1 MTRVALRGLAGR
13 KLRAVLT
20 AIAIV
25 LGVAMISGT
34 YILTDTI
41 NRAFTTLFTESYAG
55 TDAVVT
61 GRGLDISIDGEAPP
75 SPPVDA
81 SLLETVRG
89 VDQVALATG
98 SILDERNTKI
108 LNREGE
114 ASSSE
119 GAPTF
124 GFGIDTDPALA
135 QFNPLNLLEGRWPAA
150 EDEVVID
157 AGTADDDDYAVGDT
171 VEITT
176 LQPKRAFKLVGV
188 AQYGSVDS
196 IGNASFA
203 VFTVFAAQE
212 LLERE
217 GQYDAISAAAV
228 EGVSEDELVA
238 AIGPVLPESAEV
250 VSATAEAAEAV
261 DEVDEFTAIFR
272 YFLLAFAGIALFVG
286 AFVIFNTFSITVA
299 QRTREFAT
307 LRTIGASRRQILGS
321 VILESL
327 IIGLLAS
334 LIGLGL
340 GVLLAEGIEGLFR
353 SLGVELPTAD
363 RVFALRTVIVAL
375 VVGVGITLVA
385 GLFPA
390 IRATRV
396 PPDRRGARGR
406 DASEVEVRAV
416 RAVDRRARRRPRAG
430 RPRPRDVRGR
440 ARNGRPAALDR
451 GRRAAAL
458 PRRRDALVA
467 HRPAARRRL
476 EPDRAL
482 GGLRVHGARLAVLP
496 AAVLAAAVRR
506 SSGPGRSDGR
516 LGAFV
521 AGALV
526 NPFLLPIV
534 LVMWLRQALTRWRPE
549 WPAEFPTVVP
559 DRVAA
564 RTGGENARR
573 NPGRTAAT
581 AAALMIGIA
590 LVSFIATLT
599 NGMKASNREAI
610 EEQIA
615 ADYVVTSLDGYT
627 PFVAAAGD
635 ALAASPVPEVVTSV
649 RSDAGLVD
657 DVTTEVGGIEPDT
670 IADAYVFDWREGD
683 DSVLATM
690 DTTKAVVSSNYAE
703 DHDISVG
710 DVLMLRSTADR
721 AAEITVVGTFEPPPF
736 YPLIESVNVSTELF
750 DELYDRPRNRW
761 TWANVAGEP
770 NEANR
775 AEMEAGDRR
784 LPGHAA
790 RDARGV
796 DRARGRGLQRVHLV
810 PLRDADAR
818 RVREHLRDDQHAR
831 PLGVR
836 AHARDRDAA
845 RDRDDAPAGA
855 PDDPAGEHHHRAH
868 RRGDRAPAR
877 HLPRRARQPRAVRV
891 RHPLRDPVG
900 AAARAD
906 DRRDRHR
913 DPGGDHARAAR
924 REVEPARSDRRTSN
938 LARMGRF
945 AIRGLLSR
953 KLRTALTAIA
963 IVLGVAMI
971 SGTYVLTDSIDQ
983 AFDRIF
989 TDIRQGSNAVITGKS
1004 AFDLSEGSG
1013 VTEPTFAESLLPEVQ
1028 ALPAVAAPKAAST
1041 PTRRSSS
1048 ATTARP
1054 SSTAARRTSDSRSRT
1069 RARPSTR

>member
-61 GRGLDISIDGEAPP
+61 GRGLDLTIDGEEPP
-75 SPPVDA
+75 NPPVDA
-81 SLLETVRG
+81 SVLETVRG

-108 LNREGE
+108 LNRDGE
-114 ASSSE
+114 ATSSE

-135 QFNPLNLLEGRWPAA
+135 QFNPLNVLEGRWPAA

-157 AGTADDDDYAVGDT
+157 AGTADDDGYAVGDT

-203 VFTVFAAQE
+203 VFTVPAAQE

-238 AIGPVLPESAEV
+238 AIEPVLPGNTEV
-250 VSATAEAAEAV
+250 VSASAEAAAAV

-307 LRTIGASRRQILGS
+307 LRTIGASRRQVLGS

-353 SLGVELPTAD
+353 SLGVELPTVD
-363 RVFALRTVIVAL
+363 RVFALRTVVVAL
-375 VVGVGITLVA
+375 VVGVGITLAA

-396 PPDRRGARGR
+396 PPI
-406 DASEVEVRAV
+406 
-416 RAVDRRARRRPRAG
+416 
-430 RPRPRDVRGR
+430 
-440 ARNGRPAALDR
+440 
-451 GRRAAAL
+451 
-458 PRRRDALVA
+458 
-467 HRPAARRRL
+467 
-476 EPDRAL
+476 
-482 GGLRVHGARLAVLP
+482 
-496 AAVLAAAVRR
+496 AAVREGATLPKSR
-506 SSGPGRSDGR
+506 FAPYVPWIAGLVVVLALVVLGRAMFADELGTADRLLSIAAGVLLLFLGVAMLSSHIVRPLAVVSSPIGRWAAFLFTVLAWPFFLLPYWLQRYGLFGPGSVGGR
-516 LGAFV
+516 VGAFI
-521 AGALV
+521 GGGLL

-534 LVMWLRQALTRWRPE
+534 VVMWLRRAVTRWRPE

-657 DVTTEVGGIEPDT
+657 GVSTEVGGIEPDT

-690 DTTKAVVSSNYAE
+690 GTTKAVVSSNYAE

-710 DVLMLRSTADR
+710 DVLTLRSTADR
-721 AAEITVVGTFEPPPF
+721 TAEITVAGTFEPPPF
-736 YPLIESVNVSTELF
+736 YPLIESVNVSTALF

-761 TWANVAGEP
+761 TWANVPGDASE
-770 NEANR
+770 ENR
-775 AEMEAGDRR
+775 AEMEQAISGFPDTQLETREEWIEREDSDFNEFISFLYVMLTLAVFVSIFGMINTLVLSVYERTREIGMLRAIGMTRR
-784 LPGHAA
+784 QVRRMIRQESIITALIGAAIGLPLGIFLAA
-790 RDARGV
+790 LV
-796 DRARGRGLQRVHLV
+796 NRALAEYDIRFSIPWGQLLV
-810 PLRDADAR
+810 LTIVAIVIGILAAIMPAR
-818 RVREHLRDDQHAR
+818 RAAKLN
-831 PLGVR
+831 PL
-836 AHARDRDAA
+836 
-845 RDRDDAPAGA
+845 
-855 PDDPAGEHHHRAH
+855 E
-868 RRGDRAPAR
+868 
-877 HLPRRARQPRAVRV
+877 
-891 RHPLRDPVG
+891 
-900 AAARAD
+900 
-906 DRRDRHR
+906 
-913 DPGGDHARAAR
+913 
-924 REVEPARSDRRTSN
+924 
-938 LARMGRF
+938 
-945 AIRGLLSR
+945 AIS
-953 KLRTALTAIA
+953 
-963 IVLGVAMI
+963 
-971 SGTYVLTDSIDQ
+971 Y
-983 AFDRIF
+983 
-989 TDIRQGSNAVITGKS
+989 
-1004 AFDLSEGSG
+1004 E
-1013 VTEPTFAESLLPEVQ
+1013 
-1028 ALPAVAAPKAAST
+1028 
-1041 PTRRSSS
+1041 
-1048 ATTARP
+1048 
-1054 SSTAARRTSDSRSRT
+1054 
-1069 RARPSTR
+1069 

>member
-1 MTRVALRGLAGR
+1 VTKVALRGLAGR

-41 NRAFTTLFTESYAG
+41 SRAFTTLFTESYAG

-89 VDQVALATG
+89 IDQVALATG

-108 LNREGE
+108 LDKEGE
-114 ASSSE
+114 ATSSE

-124 GFGIDTDPALA
+124 GFGIDTDPALS
-135 QFNPLNLLEGRWPAA
+135 QFNPLNVLEGRWPAA
-150 EDEVVID
+150 ENEVVID
-157 AGTADDDDYAVGDT
+157 AGTADDDSYAVGDT

-176 LQPKRAFKLVGV
+176 LQPKRAFTLVGV
-188 AQYGSVDS
+188 AQYGSIDS
-196 IGNASFA
+196 IGGASFA
-203 VFTVFAAQE
+203 VFTIPAAQE
-212 LLERE
+212 LLDRE
-217 GQYDAISAAAV
+217 GRYDAISAAAV
-228 EGVSEDELVA
+228 EGLSEDELVA
-238 AIGPVLPESAEV
+238 AIAPVLPESAEV
-250 VSATAEAAEAV
+250 VSASAEAEEAV
-261 DEVDEFTAIFR
+261 DEVNEFTAIFR

-321 VILESL
+321 VIFESL

-353 SLGVELPTAD
+353 GLGIELPTAD
-363 RVFALRTVIVAL
+363 RVFALRTVVVAL
-375 VVGVGITLVA
+375 AVGVGITLVA

-396 PPDRRGARGR
+396 PPI
-406 DASEVEVRAV
+406 
-416 RAVDRRARRRPRAG
+416 
-430 RPRPRDVRGR
+430 
-440 ARNGRPAALDR
+440 
-451 GRRAAAL
+451 
-458 PRRRDALVA
+458 
-467 HRPAARRRL
+467 
-476 EPDRAL
+476 
-482 GGLRVHGARLAVLP
+482 
-496 AAVLAAAVRR
+496 AAVREGATLPQSR
-506 SSGPGRSDGR
+506 FHRYTPWVAGVVVVLALVVLARAMFVDELGTADRLLSIAAGVLLLFVGVAMLSSHIVRPLAVVSSPIGRWAAFLFTVLAWPFFLLPYWLQRYGAYGPGSVAER

-521 AGALV
+521 AGGLL

-534 LVMWLRQALTRWRPE
+534 FVMWLRRAVTRWEPE
-549 WPAEFPTVVP
+549 WPAEFPSVVP

-573 NPGRTAAT
+573 NPSRTAAT

-635 ALAASPVPEVVTSV
+635 ALAASRGTEVVTSV

-670 IADAYVFDWREGD
+670 IAEAYVFDWREGD
-683 DSVLATM
+683 DGVLATM
-690 DTTKAVVSSNYAE
+690 DKTKAVVSSNYAE

-710 DVLMLRSTADR
+710 DTLTLRSTADR

-770 NEANR
+770 NASNRVLLEEAIAGFPDTQLETREEWIEREDADINSFISFLYVMLTLAVFVSIFGMINTLVLSVYERTREIGMLR
-775 AEMEAGDRR
+775 AIGMTRR
-784 LPGHAA
+784 QVRRMIRQESIITALIGAAIGLPLGIFLAA
-790 RDARGV
+790 LV
-796 DRARGRGLQRVHLV
+796 NRGLSEFEVRFAVPWVQLV
-810 PLRDADAR
+810 VLTIVAIVIGILAAIMPAR
-818 RVREHLRDDQHAR
+818 RAAKLN
-831 PLGVR
+831 PL
-836 AHARDRDAA
+836 
-845 RDRDDAPAGA
+845 
-855 PDDPAGEHHHRAH
+855 E
-868 RRGDRAPAR
+868 
-877 HLPRRARQPRAVRV
+877 
-891 RHPLRDPVG
+891 
-900 AAARAD
+900 
-906 DRRDRHR
+906 
-913 DPGGDHARAAR
+913 
-924 REVEPARSDRRTSN
+924 
-938 LARMGRF
+938 
-945 AIRGLLSR
+945 
-953 KLRTALTAIA
+953 AIA
-963 IVLGVAMI
+963 
-971 SGTYVLTDSIDQ
+971 Y
-983 AFDRIF
+983 
-989 TDIRQGSNAVITGKS
+989 
-1004 AFDLSEGSG
+1004 E
-1013 VTEPTFAESLLPEVQ
+1013 
-1028 ALPAVAAPKAAST
+1028 
-1041 PTRRSSS
+1041 
-1048 ATTARP
+1048 
-1054 SSTAARRTSDSRSRT
+1054 
-1069 RARPSTR
+1069 

>member
-1 MTRVALRGLAGR
+1 MIKVSLRGLAGR

-41 NRAFTTLFTESYAG
+41 DRAFTTLFTESYAG
-55 TDAVVT
+55 TDAIVT

-89 VDQVALATG
+89 VDEVALATG

-108 LNREGE
+108 LNKDGE
-114 ASSSE
+114 ATNSE

-135 QFNPLNLLEGRWPAA
+135 QFNPLNVLEGRWPAA
-150 EDEVVID
+150 AHEVVID
-157 AGTADDDDYAVGDT
+157 AGTADDDGYEVGDT
-171 VEITT
+171 IEIVT
-176 LQPKRAFKLVGV
+176 LQPKQKFELVGV
-188 AQYGSVDS
+188 AQYGSIDS
-196 IGNASFA
+196 LGNASFA
-203 VFTVFAAQE
+203 VFTIPAAQD
-212 LLERE
+212 LLDRE
-217 GQYDAISAAAV
+217 GQYDAISAAAA
-228 EGVSEDELVA
+228 EGVSEDDLVA
-238 AIGPVLPESAEV
+238 AIAPALPESAKV
-250 VSATAEAAEAV
+250 VSATAEAEDAV
-261 DEVDEFTAIFR
+261 DEVNEFTAIFR

-334 LIGLGL
+334 LVGLGL

-353 SLGVELPTAD
+353 ALGVELPTAD

-396 PPDRRGARGR
+396 PPI
-406 DASEVEVRAV
+406 
-416 RAVDRRARRRPRAG
+416 
-430 RPRPRDVRGR
+430 
-440 ARNGRPAALDR
+440 
-451 GRRAAAL
+451 
-458 PRRRDALVA
+458 
-467 HRPAARRRL
+467 
-476 EPDRAL
+476 
-482 GGLRVHGARLAVLP
+482 
-496 AAVLAAAVRR
+496 AAVREGATLPKSR
-506 SSGPGRSDGR
+506 FAPYVPWIAGLFVVLALVVLARAMFADELGTSDRLLSIAGGVLLLFLGVAMLSSHVVKPLAAISSPIGRWAAFAFTVIAWPFFLLPYWLQRYGAFGPGSVGR
-516 LGAFV
+516 RVGAFV
-521 AGALV
+521 AGGVL

-534 LVMWLRQALTRWRPE
+534 LVMWLRRALTRWVPE
-549 WPAEFPTVVP
+549 WPAEFPSVVP
-559 DRVAA
+559 DRVAT

-657 DVTTEVGGIEPDT
+657 GVTTEVGGIEPDT
-670 IADAYVFDWREGD
+670 IADAYVFDWRDGD

-690 DTTKAVVSSNYAE
+690 GKTKAVVSSNYAE

-710 DVLMLRSTADR
+710 DTLTLRSTADR
-721 AAEITVVGTFEPPPF
+721 AAEVTVAGTFEPPPF

-761 TWANVAGEP
+761 TWANVPGEP
-770 NEANR
+770 SEENR
-775 AEMEAGDRR
+775 AQMEQAISGFPDTQLETREEWIDRE
-784 LPGHAA
+784 
-790 RDARGV
+790 
-796 DRARGRGLQRVHLV
+796 
-810 PLRDADAR
+810 DADFNTFISFLYVMLTLAVFVSIFGMINTLVLSVYERTREIGMLRAVGMTR
-818 RVREHLRDDQHAR
+818 RQVRRMIRQESIITALIGAAIGL
-831 PLGVR
+831 PLGIFLAALVNR
-836 AHARDRDAA
+836 ALSEYDIRFSIPWVQLFVLTIVAIVIGILAA
-845 RDRDDAPAGA
+845 IM
-855 PDDPAGEHHHRAH
+855 
-868 RRGDRAPAR
+868 PAR
-877 HLPRRARQPRAVRV
+877 
-891 RHPLRDPVG
+891 
-900 AAARAD
+900 
-906 DRRDRHR
+906 
-913 DPGGDHARAAR
+913 RAAR
-924 REVEPARSDRRTSN
+924 LNPLE
-938 LARMGRF
+938 
-945 AIRGLLSR
+945 
-953 KLRTALTAIA
+953 AIA
-963 IVLGVAMI
+963 
-971 SGTYVLTDSIDQ
+971 Y
-983 AFDRIF
+983 
-989 TDIRQGSNAVITGKS
+989 
-1004 AFDLSEGSG
+1004 E
-1013 VTEPTFAESLLPEVQ
+1013 
-1028 ALPAVAAPKAAST
+1028 
-1041 PTRRSSS
+1041 
-1048 ATTARP
+1048 
-1054 SSTAARRTSDSRSRT
+1054 
-1069 RARPSTR
+1069 